1 MSEAIR
7 FLHAL
12 AQALSTAALYA
23 PGHPATAKAIEV
35 LWRTLEALL
44 ASAESP
50 TFLFLG
56 GAPVYDGRAL
66 HELAAW
72 PWGPRLA
79 AAGVQRLE
87 FDERVSAAG
96 LATLLSQIERR
107 LEAGAPEPDDAM
119 PPIDGIRFGMVDV
132 IEGGEDSAGDD
143 AKTSNDE
150 APVEE
155 QLDLTDELAA
165 MAYIMDEARAGRLA
179 RSEADVVVRIL
190 AGQLDRIA
198 VPELSSPT
206 DPEAYPPY
214 LALHTALLA
223 MATATQA
230 GIERRGRHALGVAAL
245 LADIGMMRLGEPF
258 EHRDNLDGPARPLME
273 SHTTRG
279 AEFLL
284 STGGKGS
291 ELAATVALEHHLR
304 PDGNGYP
311 ARRFAPA
318 PHWSSR
324 LVAVC
329 SAYGS
334 LRAARPFRPAWA
346 PHRAVTYLEESA
358 GTVFDAEAARAVVSL
373 LRGARGA

>member
-35 LWRTLEALL
+35 LWRTLEALM
-44 ASAESP
+44 ATAESP

-79 AAGVQRLE
+79 EAGVQRLE
-87 FDERVSAAG
+87 FDERVTAAG
-96 LATLLSQIERR
+96 LASLLNRIELR
-107 LEAGAPEPDDAM
+107 LEAGAHDTEDAST
-119 PPIDGIRFGMVDV
+119 PIDGIRFGMVDV
-132 IEGGEDSAGDD
+132 IEGGEETEGDD
-143 AKTSNDE
+143 ANTSEDE
-150 APVEE
+150 TPVEE

-190 AGQLDRIA
+190 AGQLDRIV
-198 VPELSSPT
+198 VPELSSPS
-206 DPEAYPPY
+206 DPGAYPPY

-223 MATATQA
+223 MATAAQA
-230 GIERRGRHALGVAAL
+230 GIDRRGRHTLGVAAL

-273 SHTTRG
+273 EHTTRG
-279 AEFLL
+279 AAFLL
-284 STGGKGS
+284 SSAGKGS

-311 ARRFAPA
+311 ARRFTPVA
-318 PHWSSR
+318 HWASR

-346 PHRAVTYLEESA
+346 RSRAVTYLEESA
-358 GTVFDAEAARAVVSL
+358 GTVYDAEAARAVASL
-373 LRGARGA
+373 LRSARAD

>member
-66 HELAAW
+66 HELSAW
-72 PWGPRLA
+72 PWGPRLSE
-79 AAGVQRLE
+79 AGIQRLE
-87 FDERVSAAG
+87 FDPRVSAAG
-96 LATLLSQIERR
+96 LASLLNQIELR
-107 LEAGAPEPDDAM
+107 LEAGTLDAEDAST
-119 PPIDGIRFGMVDV
+119 PIDGIRFGMVDV
-132 IEGGEDSAGDD
+132 IEGGEERESD
-143 AKTSNDE
+143 AAAPSEDE
-150 APVEE
+150 TPVEE
-155 QLDLTDELAA
+155 QLDLTDELGA

-198 VPELSSPT
+198 VPELSSPS

-230 GIERRGRHALGVAAL
+230 GVERRGRHTLGVAAL

-258 EHRDNLDGPARPLME
+258 EHRDNLDGSARPLME
-273 SHTTRG
+273 EHTTRG
-279 AEFLL
+279 AAFLL
-284 STGGKGS
+284 SSGGKGS

-311 ARRFAPA
+311 ARRFTPA
-318 PHWSSR
+318 AHWSSR

-346 PHRAVTYLEESA
+346 RNRAVSYLEESA
-358 GTVFDAEAARAVVSL
+358 GTVYDAEAARAVASL
-373 LRGARGA
+373 LRGARGD

>member
-23 PGHPATAKAIEV
+23 PGHPAAAKATEV
-35 LWRTLEALL
+35 LWHTLETLL
-44 ASAESP
+44 AVAETP

-79 AAGVQRLE
+79 DAGIQRLE
-87 FDERVSAAG
+87 FDERVTSAG
-96 LATLLSQIERR
+96 LTSLLAQIQRR
-107 LEAGAPEPDDAM
+107 LEAGASEPDDAS
-119 PPIDGIRFGMVDV
+119 PAIDGVRFGMVDV
-132 IEGGEDSAGDD
+132 VAGGEDSASDD
-143 AKTSNDE
+143 ANTREDE
-150 APVEE
+150 TPVEE

-165 MAYIMDEARAGRLA
+165 MAYIMEEARGGRLA

-198 VPELSSPT
+198 VPQLSSPT
-206 DPEAYPPY
+206 DPEGYPPY

-258 EHRDNLDGPARPLME
+258 EYRDNLDGSARPLME
-273 SHTTRG
+273 LHTTRG

-291 ELAATVALEHHLR
+291 ELAATVAFEHHVR

-346 PHRAVTYLEESA
+346 PHRAVSYLEESA

-373 LRGARGA
+373 VRGAGEG